1 MKANELRIG
10 NYVTWKDEESNDAIL
25 TVTGIVL
32 NDCVWVEWEWED
44 GEKDYTECDFD
55 GLKPILITEDWLI
68 KLGFVYHEP
77 LIYGKSGWYLKIP
90 NQDFPSYIFA
100 NNYLHIALFISSKF
114 NNSFIDTNIN
124 YINQLQN
131 LHFALTGEELTIKE

>member
-68 KLGFVYHEP
+68 KLGFYE
-77 LIYGKSGWYLKIP
+77 YDRMGE
-90 NQDFPSYIFA
+90 NIFFSMKQY
-100 NNYLHIALFISSKF
+100 NDMNW
-114 NNSFIDTNIN
+114 
-124 YINQLQN
+124 N
-131 LHFALTGEELTIKE
+131 LHFNRNILTVSFKDLVWNKSFEIKYIHQFQNLYFAITGEELTIKE

>member
-10 NYVTWKDEESNDAIL
+10 NYVSWRDEESKDSIL

-68 KLGFVYHEP
+68 RFGFEVGKGSTVWANKKELNYISSNEYQIFKNEISIADFKFVYLNDN
-77 LIYGKSGWYLKIP
+77 LISEIK
-90 NQDFPSYIFA
+90 
-100 NNYLHIALFISSKF
+100 YLH
-114 NNSFIDTNIN
+114 
-124 YINQLQN
+124 QLQN
-131 LHFALTGEELTIKE
+131 IFYCLCGYELTIKE

>member
-10 NYVTWKDEESNDAIL
+10 NYVTWRDEESKDSIL

-68 KLGFVYHEP
+68 KLGFYEYDRMGENIFFSMKQYNDMNWNLHFNRNILTVSFKD
-77 LIYGKSGWYLKIP
+77 LVWNKS
-90 NQDFPSYIFA
+90 FE
-100 NNYLHIALFISSKF
+100 
-114 NNSFIDTNIN
+114 IN
-124 YINQLQN
+124 YVHQLQN
-131 LHFALTGEELTIKE
+131 LFYCLCGYELTIKE